1 MSSPYPFDLGEY
13 KRAISTTAPESQT
26 WFNRGLIWAYAFN
39 HEESVFCFE
48 QAVISDPNCAM
59 AYWGLAYSLGPNY
72 NKPWAFFDNKDLTEV
87 VRRGYNAARTA
98 MAKMS
103 ACTPAEQALI
113 RAIEHRFPQETPSDD
128 CSPWNQA
135 FADAMEG
142 VYRDFPDDLDIIALY
157 ADALMNLSPWNL
169 WDLKTGQ
176 PVAGAHTMKI
186 KSLLDNGL
194 KHNGSLKH
202 PGLLHMYIHL
212 MEMSPTPEAAL
223 STANHLR
230 GLVPDGGHLHH
241 MPTHLDVL
249 CGHYQA
255 AIDSNSEAIRADD
268 KYLSKAGP
276 LNFYSLYRCH
286 DLHFR
291 VYAAMFAGQFKVCI
305 DTAAQLESTIPKDLL
320 QIQSPPMADWLES
333 FLSLRAHILVR
344 FGKWEDLIHM
354 TLPEDQELYCMTTSI
369 ILYAK
374 SVAFAATGKVPESEH
389 HRGLFH
395 KSLERVPAS
404 RTLFNNKCLD
414 ILRVAE
420 AMLDGELE
428 YRRNNYD
435 VAYEHLREA
444 IRREDSLPYD
454 EPWGWMQPTRH
465 AYGALMMEQG
475 YLDEAVEVYR
485 TDLGMNDN
493 LPRALRHPNNVWAL
507 HGLHESLSRLG
518 RNSEAEEIKGLLRKA
533 LSSSDVPIHASC
545 YCRLEKRM

>member
-1 MSSPYPFDLGEY
+1 MSSIYPFNLGLY
-13 KRAISTTAPESQT
+13 KRTISTTSPESQA
-26 WFNRGLIWAYAFN
+26 WFDRGLIWAYAFN

-48 QAVISDPNCAM
+48 QAAISDPDCAM

-72 NKPWAFFDNKDLTEV
+72 NKPWSFFDDKDLADA
-87 VRRGYNAARTA
+87 VRRGNNAARTA
-98 MAKMS
+98 IAKMS
-103 ACTPAEQALI
+103 TCTPIEQALI
-113 RAIEHRFPQETPSDD
+113 KALQHRYPQERPSN
-128 CSPWNQA
+128 CSSWNQG
-135 FADAMEG
+135 FADAMG
-142 VYRDFPDDLDIIALY
+142 VVHRDFPDDLDVITLY
-157 ADALMNLSPWNL
+157 ADALMNLNPWNL
-169 WDLKTGQ
+169 WDLKTGE
-176 PVAGAHTMKI
+176 PIAGAHTLKI

-194 KHNGSLKH
+194 RLNGSLKH
-202 PGLLHMYIHL
+202 PGLLHLYIHL

-223 STANHLR
+223 PTANHLR

-255 AIDSNSEAIRADD
+255 AIDSNSEAIKADD

-291 VYAAMFAGQFKVCI
+291 VYAAMLAGQYKVCI
-305 DTAAQLESTIPKDLL
+305 NTASQLESTIPKDLL
-320 QIQSPPMADWLES
+320 QIESPPMADWLEA

-344 FGKWEDLIHM
+344 FGKWQDLIDM
-354 TLPEDQELYCMTTSI
+354 KLPEDQELYCMTTSI
-369 ILYAK
+369 VLYAK
-374 SVAFAATGKVPESEH
+374 SVAFAATGRVSESEH

-395 KSLERVPAS
+395 ESLKRVPTS
-404 RTLFNNKCLD
+404 RTLFNNTCLD

-428 YRRNNYD
+428 YRRKNYD
-435 VAYEHLREA
+435 VAFEHLREA

-465 AYGALMMEQG
+465 AYGALLMEQG
-475 YLDEAVEVYR
+475 YLEDAVEVYK
-485 TDLGMNDN
+485 TDLGLNDK

-518 RNSEAEEIKGLLRKA
+518 RDLEAKEIEGHLQKA
-533 LSSSDVPIHASC
+533 LAGTDVPVKASC
-545 YCRLEKRM
+545 YCRLEK